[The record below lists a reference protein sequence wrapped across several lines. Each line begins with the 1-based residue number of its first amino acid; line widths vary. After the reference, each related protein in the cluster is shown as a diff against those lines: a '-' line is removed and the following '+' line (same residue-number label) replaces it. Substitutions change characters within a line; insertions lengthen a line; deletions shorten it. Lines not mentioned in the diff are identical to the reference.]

1 MAPHHRG
8 TPRVAE
14 AVGDAPCA
22 RPQTQG
28 SAFRRSHPSFREEQE
43 SAFLLVLDSGGCSDM
58 LPPAKSPME
67 DVLHLP

>member
-1 MAPHHRG
+1 MAPHHWG
-8 TPRVAE
+8 TPRVAK
-14 AVGDAPCA
+14 AVGDAPCT

-43 SAFLLVLDSGGCSDM
+43 STFLLVLGSRGCSDV
-58 LPPAKSPME
+58 LPLGKSPME